1 MLLGTSEGKR
11 KGWKLRFGEQAKI
24 DDFGQRSPAM
34 VKGLSDSTSD
44 KIPSLLQSL
53 PPLCS

>member
-24 DDFGQRSPAM
+24 DDFGQQSPAM